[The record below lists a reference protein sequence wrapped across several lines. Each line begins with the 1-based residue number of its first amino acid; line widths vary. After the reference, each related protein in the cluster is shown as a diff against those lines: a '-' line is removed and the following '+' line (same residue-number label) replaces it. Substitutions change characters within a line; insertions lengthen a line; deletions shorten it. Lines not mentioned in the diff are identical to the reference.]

1 MSTSLVIASLVEVLA
16 AALSPAEAG
25 ALAQLHGRPLP
36 AVLPLA
42 EPVYSSIAYGAGDA
56 PFPIFMNRH
65 GGNYNCGDNDSRTNS
80 STIACSGGSGNVGA
94 WPGSDTE
101 WASFMDCAVDLF
113 SRFNIEVTDVEPSS
127 GDYVEAVIGGRPG
140 DVGMP
145 SGVGGVAPYQ
155 CGVIPRGIVYA
166 FADVYYG
173 GGTWWRDVCE
183 TAGQEVVHAFGLDHE
198 YLCEDPMTYLYGC
211 GEKTF
216 QDIDAQCG
224 EYSPRQCDCTG
235 PTQNSVQEMLD
246 LFGPSGPPVDDP
258 TPPTVTLVSPVQ
270 NAVLAANT
278 EITVAADAT
287 DDVELR
293 KVVLEW
299 DYNDSQMTCPGS
311 GEHYSCTKSGA
322 RHTWTINVGEGARTF
337 RVRVT
342 DVGNNAVATADRT
355 ITLVEGGSGDTQAPT
370 VTVLSPAPGA
380 RLPANQ
386 DVEIVATV
394 TDDVAVASVGLF
406 WEKSGDTYPCPTT
419 GEYVNCVVAG
429 SRYTWSLVVSTGTR
443 AFHVTASDSSG
454 NSASSASQSIE
465 LVEGGVDDGGD
476 GGDDGGDDGD
486 HGSGTEDDPDPG
498 ATPERG
504 RVINVNGGCAC
515 AHAPRGSAASLL
527 VLLSLMLIGAA
538 VKPITQRRTPSDI
551 CGRYRSPGGTP
562 CPCSAPH
569 SSAPSSDSRDCCKP
583 DPSAI
588 AS

>member
-1 MSTSLVIASLVEVLA
+1 MATSLVIASLLEVLA
-16 AALSPAEAG
+16 TALNPVQAD

-36 AVLPLA
+36 AVVPLE
-42 EPVYSSIAYGAGDA
+42 EPVYSAIAYGAGDA

-65 GGNYNCGDNDSRTNS
+65 GGRYTCGDNDSRTNS
-80 STIACSGGSGNVGA
+80 STIACSGGSGDVGA
-94 WPGSDTE
+94 WPGSDAE

-113 SRFNIEVTDVEPSS
+113 SRFNVVVTDVEPAS
-127 GDYVEAVIGGRPG
+127 GDYVEAVIGGGPG

-216 QDIDAQCG
+216 QDTDAQCG

-270 NAVLAANT
+270 NAVLAANS
-278 EITVAADAT
+278 EITVVADAAD
-287 DDVELR
+287 DLELR
-293 KVVLEW
+293 HVVLEW
-299 DYNDSQMTCPGS
+299 DYNDGQMACPGS
-311 GEHYSCTKSGA
+311 GESYSCVKSGT
-322 RHTWTINVGEGARTF
+322 RHTWTINVGEGSRTF
-337 RVRVT
+337 RVRAT

-355 ITLVEGGSGDTQAPT
+355 ITLVEGGSGDTQPPT
-370 VTVLSPAPGA
+370 VTVDSPAPGA

-386 DVEIVATV
+386 DLEIVATV

-406 WEKSGDTYPCPTT
+406 WEKSGDTYPCPTQ
-419 GEYVNCVVAG
+419 GEYVTCVVAG
-429 SRYTWSLVVSTGTR
+429 SQYTWSLVVSTGAR
-443 AFHVTASDSSG
+443 AFHVTATDTSG
-454 NSASSASQSIE
+454 NTTSSTSQSIE
-465 LVEGGVDDGGD
+465 LVEGGDGGD
-476 GGDDGGDDGD
+476 GGGGAGDGDQGGGGDA
-486 HGSGTEDDPDPG
+486 DDPDPG

-515 AHAPRGSAASLL
+515 AQPPASGAASAL
-527 VLLSLMLIGAA
+527 VLLSVLVMLAA

-551 CGRYRSPGGTP
+551 HGRYVSPGGTP
-562 CPCSAPH
+562 CPRSP
-569 SSAPSSDSRDCCKP
+569 PSSSPPSRDSPDCCKRG
-583 DPSAI
+583 PSAT
-588 AS
+588 SN